1 VSDVLTP
8 LRTLVI
14 EDCEEDHDLLLL
26 KLSEAGFAPSALRIE
41 TIGEIEEA
49 FKANEWQIVF
59 SDFDLPG
66 FDGLRALE
74 LVRAINSETPF
85 FIVSGVID
93 EEQAVAAMKAGA
105 QDYFFKGKLARLGP
119 AVHREL
125 HEAEERRQRRE
136 ARVELDRDRN
146 QLRHD
151 RIRFVDVMS
160 HEIRTPL
167 NIINVAAGLLSRY
180 GERMG
185 QSGREERTA
194 EIQDA
199 VIRMTRVIDKVLL
212 TSRLE
217 LRRWDLKS
225 ETFDP
230 AAWCEEFLCNRIGD
244 SGLCNRI
251 RVKFNNLPPK
261 VAMDQRVL
269 EIALQNLLS
278 NALKYSAPESLVDL
292 ELSGDVPGR
301 ILFSV
306 RDCGIG
312 IPETDMPHI
321 LESFYRGANVGD
333 VPGTGLGLPIVKACT
348 DLHGGTLE
356 IASSPGGGT
365 YIKLCLPDGL
375 RLLEAAQDVPASP
388 LEVIQGCPEY

>member
-1 VSDVLTP
+1 VSDLLTP

-14 EDCEEDHDLLLL
+14 EDCEDDHDLLLL
-26 KLSEAGFAPSALRIE
+26 KLGQAGFAPSALRVQ

-49 FKANEWQIVF
+49 FQASEWQMVF

-74 LVRAINSETPF
+74 LVKALDPETPF

-105 QDYFFKGKLARLGP
+105 QDYFFKGKLTRLGP
-119 AVHREL
+119 AVRREL

-160 HEIRTPL
+160 HETRTPL
-167 NIINVAAGLLSRY
+167 NIINVAAGMLSRY

-185 QSGREERTA
+185 QNGRQERIT

-199 VIRMTRVIDKVLL
+199 VARMTRVIDKVLL

-217 LRRWDLKS
+217 LQRWELKS
-225 ETFDP
+225 ETFEP
-230 AAWCEEFLCNRIGD
+230 TAWCEEFLRRDIGD
-244 SGLCNRI
+244 SGLCNRV
-251 RVKFNNLPPK
+251 RVTYTNLPPK
-261 VAMDQRVL
+261 VAMDQRVI

-278 NALKYSAPESLVDL
+278 NALKYSPPESPVEL
-292 ELSGDVPGR
+292 ELCGDAPGGIR
-301 ILFSV
+301 FSV

-312 IPETDMPHI
+312 IPEADMPHI
-321 LESFYRGANVGD
+321 LESFYRAANVGD
-333 VPGTGLGLPIVKACT
+333 VPGTGLGLAIVKACT

-356 IASSPGGGT
+356 IASKPGGGT
-365 YIKLCLPDGL
+365 DINMCLPDWL
-375 RLLEAAQDVPASP
+375 RRTRAAEVPASP
-388 LEVIQGCPEY
+388 MEVIQG

>member
-1 VSDVLTP
+1 MSEVLTP

-26 KLSEAGFAPSALRIE
+26 RLGEAGFGPSSLRVE
-41 TIGEIEEA
+41 TMSEIKEA
-49 FKANEWQIVF
+49 FKTNEWQIVF

-125 HEAEERRQRRE
+125 HEAEQRRQRRE

-151 RIRFVDVMS
+151 RLRFVDVMS

-167 NIINVAAGLLSRY
+167 NIINVAAGMLSRY

-185 QSGREERTA
+185 ESGRQERTA

-199 VIRMTRVIDKVLL
+199 VTRMTRVIDKVLL

-217 LRRWDLKS
+217 LQRWDLKS
-225 ETFDP
+225 ETFNL
-230 AAWCEEFLCNRIGD
+230 AFWCEKFLRDTIGV
-244 SGLCNRI
+244 SGLNTRI
-251 RVKFNNLPPK
+251 RVKFINLPPK
-261 VAMDQRVL
+261 VAMDQRIL

-278 NALKYSAPESLVDL
+278 NALKYSPPESLVEL
-292 ELSGDVPGR
+292 ELSGDARGR
-301 ILFSV
+301 IRFSV

-312 IPETDMPHI
+312 IPEADMPHI
-321 LESFYRGANVGD
+321 LESFYRAANVGD
-333 VPGTGLGLPIVKACT
+333 VPGTGLGLAIVKACT

-356 IASSPGGGT
+356 IASKPGQGT
-365 YIKLCLPDGL
+365 DIKLCLPDWL
-375 RLLEAAQDVPASP
+375 RLPGAAQDVAAAPT
-388 LEVIQGCPEY
+388 EVIQG